1 MSSGPGYALGASTP
15 GGWTPQQIIL
25 YQLSME
31 FDGSL
36 EYVYL
41 SGSGT
46 TTSTNISSFI
56 QSLVEGPPSGLGP
69 LPASQ
74 TPPDLIV
81 TVPCYVVVQLDSS
94 INWAFQPG
102 VAPILTQ
109 NNLATKYCAL
119 NLVDPSGNVYS
130 ATAPSSPKCLILY
143 FSVVS
148 VAPQTANVEDPFSY
162 YLQFATT
169 SGTQNVILDPELKN
183 HGPGG

>member
-1 MSSGPGYALGASTP
+1 MGATVPS
-15 GGWTPQQIIL
+15 GWTPQQIIL

-31 FDGSL
+31 FDGGI

-46 TTSTNISSFI
+46 TTNTNINSLI
-56 QSLVEGPPSGLGP
+56 QSLVAGTPSASGALPSG
-69 LPASQ
+69 Q

-94 INWAFQPG
+94 INWAFEPG

-109 NNLATKYCAL
+109 NNLGTKYCAL
-119 NLVDPSGNVYS
+119 NLVDASGNVYA
-130 ATAPSSPKCLILY
+130 ATAPSSPNCLILY

-148 VAPQTANVEDPFSY
+148 VAPSSDGVADPFSY
-162 YLQFATT
+162 YFQITT
-169 SGTQNVILDPELKN
+169 STGEHNVILDPVIKN
-183 HGPGG
+183 HGPPG

>member
-1 MSSGPGYALGASTP
+1 MSSGPGYALGSGTP
-15 GGWTPQQIIL
+15 PGWTPQQIIL

-46 TTSTNISSFI
+46 TTSTDINSFI
-56 QSLVEGPPSGLGP
+56 QSLVDGTPSASGP
-69 LPASQ
+69 LPSGQ

-94 INWAFQPG
+94 INWAFEPS

-119 NLVDPSGNVYS
+119 NLVDSSGNIYP
-130 ATAPSSPKCLILY
+130 ATAPSSPNCLILY

-148 VAPQTANVEDPFSY
+148 VAPSTEDVNDPFNY
-162 YLQFATT
+162 YFQFTT
-169 SGTQNVILDPELKN
+169 SSGTHNVILDPEMKN
-183 HGPGG
+183 RGPGG